1 MNDKSQADRE
11 KALEKLSELSQVME
25 DQKLR
30 FESKLDDWWNS
41 LPEHE
46 REWAFYSVV
55 KRIYQGE
62 IVDKGTYRY
71 VLYDIFG
78 FDGGMYARGMDC
90 GFMALHNSI
99 INDEQF
105 NEANI
110 DNDDSAKWKEIK
122 ENAQ

>member
-30 FESKLDDWWNS
+30 FESKLDEWWNS

-78 FDGGMYARGMDC
+78 FDAGMYALGMDC

-99 INDEQF
+99 MNDEQF

>member
-78 FDGGMYARGMDC
+78 FDAGMYALGMDC

-99 INDEQF
+99 MNDEQF

>member
-78 FDGGMYARGMDC
+78 FDAGMYALGMDC

>member
-30 FESKLDDWWNS
+30 FESKLDEWWNS

-78 FDGGMYARGMDC
+78 FDAGMYALGMDC